1 MDEESEMSD
10 ETQPLEDREGIDWSP
25 DQGSVPDRGRHA
37 GHALTEV
44 RTVLSRAQTALQRLE
59 DHGPLEYPPLTG
71 NPVLDGYRTR
81 SDGRF
86 DDPDLEDMIQIL
98 KITVGMLK
106 RWERTG
112 KATRSTCL

>member
-1 MDEESEMSD
+1 MSD

-25 DQGSVPDRGRHA
+25 DQEPPTDRGRHA
-37 GHALTEV
+37 GTALTEV

-59 DHGPLEYPPLTG
+59 DHSPLEWPPLTG

-81 SDGRF
+81 ADGRF
-86 DDPDLEDMIQIL
+86 DDPDLDDMIQIL